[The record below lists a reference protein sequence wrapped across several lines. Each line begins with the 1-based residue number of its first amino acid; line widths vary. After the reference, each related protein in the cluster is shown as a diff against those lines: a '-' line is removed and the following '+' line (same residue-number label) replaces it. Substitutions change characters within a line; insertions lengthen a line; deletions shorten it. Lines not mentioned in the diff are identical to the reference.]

1 MIMLGDM
8 STDELS
14 QTTAETNDH
23 REAARRRYS
32 SVLGLYRW
40 HCSR

>member
-23 REAARRRYS
+23 RERGRRYS
-32 SVLGLYRW
+32 SVRGLYRW